1 MFHSDKNK
9 GGKMKKFIVGRIE
22 IKQFKDGMK
31 YIAIYDKDNKDWYEE
46 LEKFDKD
53 TLKVMYNKDTQL
65 VLSTN
70 TNASMIAPTMVGDV
84 VEEIEYQEVETAPD
98 NYFVNGKIVKLKECE
113 TIKDGKI
120 VFNKDFKLEQIKKEL
135 SELKV
140 EYSESEFLFKGKYW
154 QRNREKGDRDSLT
167 SLILL
172 MTITGRKETSE
183 WKLIDKD
190 TREHVYP
197 TLTLDDFKLMAFH
210 MQSQL
215 SKALKTESEIIA
227 RLKTLSDE
235 ELKNYKAAEEFEK
248 LWKN

>member
-1 MFHSDKNK
+1 
-9 GGKMKKFIVGRIE
+9 MKFEVDRTE
-22 IKQFKDGMK
+22 IKQFEDGMK
-31 YIAIYDKDNKDWYEE
+31 YIAIFNKDNKDWYEE
-46 LEKFDKD
+46 LKKFDKD
-53 TLKVMYNKDTQL
+53 TLKVMYNADTHLILSMSKDAAT
-65 VLSTN
+65 
-70 TNASMIAPTMVGDV
+70 IAPTMAGDI
-84 VEEIEYQEVETAPD
+84 VEEIEYQELEIAPD

-120 VFNKDFKLEQIKKEL
+120 VFNRDFKLDQIKKEL

-140 EYSESEFLFKGKYW
+140 EYSESEFLFKGKYL
-154 QRNREKGDRDSLT
+154 QKNREKGDRDSLT

-172 MTITGRKETSE
+172 LTITGRKETNE

-235 ELKNYKAAEEFEK
+235 ELKLFNAREEFEK
-248 LWKN
+248 LWN

>member
-1 MFHSDKNK
+1 MEIVILWVDKITGQFFKMDGKPSLKEDVENFDCIEVNEEAFNK
-9 GGKMKKFIVGRIE
+9 YEKMKAEGHILVYKAGKIE
-22 IKQFKDGMK
+22 IQKE
-31 YIAIYDKDNKDWYEE
+31 I
-46 LEKFDKD
+46 FDR
-53 TLKVMYNKDTQL
+53 
-65 VLSTN
+65 
-70 TNASMIAPTMVGDV
+70 
-84 VEEIEYQEVETAPD
+84 
-98 NYFVNGKIVKLKECE
+98 KLK
-113 TIKDGKI
+113 I
-120 VFNKDFKLEQIKKEL
+120 EQIKKEL

-172 MTITGRKETSE
+172 LTITGRKETNE

-215 SKALKTESEIIA
+215 SKAIKTESEIIA

-235 ELKNYKAAEEFEK
+235 ELKLFNAREEFEK
-248 LWKN
+248 IWNS

>member
-1 MFHSDKNK
+1 
-9 GGKMKKFIVGRIE
+9 MKKFIVERTE
-22 IKQFKDGMK
+22 IKQLEDGMG

-46 LEKFDKD
+46 LKKFDKD

-70 TNASMIAPTMVGDV
+70 TDASMIAPTMAGDV

-113 TIKDGKI
+113 TIKDGNI
-120 VFNKDFKLEQIKKEL
+120 VFDRKKKIEQIKKEL

-140 EYSESEFLFKGKYW
+140 EYSEKEFLFKGKYL

-172 MTITGRKETSE
+172 LTITGRKETSE

-197 TLTLDDFKLMAFH
+197 TLTLEDFKLMAFH

-215 SKALKTESEIIA
+215 SKAIKTESEIIA
-227 RLKTLSDE
+227 RLKTLTDE
-235 ELKNYKAAEEFEK
+235 ELKLFNAREEFEK
-248 LWKN
+248 LWN

>member
-1 MFHSDKNK
+1 MRFEVSEVK
-9 GGKMKKFIVGRIE
+9 IIE
-22 IKQFKDGMK
+22 MEDGFKYYGIFDKDG
-31 YIAIYDKDNKDWYEE
+31 KDWYEE
-46 LEKFDKD
+46 LKKFDKD
-53 TLKVMYNKDTQL
+53 TLKVMYNKETCL
-65 VLSTN
+65 VLSTYVD
-70 TNASMIAPTMVGDV
+70 ASMLAPTMPGDI
-84 VEEIEYQEVETAPD
+84 VEEIPFQEVEIAPD
-98 NYFVNGKIVKLKECE
+98 NYFVAGKIVKLEECE

-120 VFNKDFKLEQIKKEL
+120 VFNKDFKLDQIKKEL

-140 EYSESEFLFKGKYW
+140 EYSESEFLFKGKYL
-154 QRNREKGDRDSLT
+154 QKNREKGDRDSLT

-172 MTITGRKETSE
+172 LTITGRKETNE

-215 SKALKTESEIIA
+215 SKAIKTESEIIA

-235 ELKNYKAAEEFEK
+235 ELKNFNAREEFEK
-248 LWKN
+248 LWN

>member
-1 MFHSDKNK
+1 
-9 GGKMKKFIVGRIE
+9 MKLEVDRTE
-22 IKQFKDGMK
+22 IKQLEDGMK
-31 YIAIYDKDNKDWYEE
+31 YIAIFNKDNKDWYEE
-46 LEKFDKD
+46 LKKFDKD
-53 TLKVMYNKDTQL
+53 TLKVMYNADTHLILSMSKDAT
-65 VLSTN
+65 T
-70 TNASMIAPTMVGDV
+70 IAPTMAGDI
-84 VEEIEYQEVETAPD
+84 VEEIEYQELEIAPD

-120 VFNKDFKLEQIKKEL
+120 VFNRDFKLDQIKKEL

-140 EYSESEFLFKGKYW
+140 EYSESEFLFKGKYL
-154 QRNREKGDRDSLT
+154 QKNREKGDRDSLT

-172 MTITGRKETSE
+172 LTITGRKETNE

-235 ELKNYKAAEEFEK
+235 ELKLFNAREEFEK
-248 LWKN
+248 LWNYS

>member
-1 MFHSDKNK
+1 MQIIYIYEKSTLNLITKIPANSIEDFQKRPIDHFPLFSDELHIISET
-9 GGKMKKFIVGRIE
+9 KFENPI
-22 IKQFKDGMK
+22 
-31 YIAIYDKDNKDWYEE
+31 
-46 LEKFDKD
+46 LEKNRIREMTKD
-53 TLKVMYNKDTQL
+53 ELYKVGKYTLTANE
-65 VLSTN
+65 
-70 TNASMIAPTMVGDV
+70 I
-84 VEEIEYQEVETAPD
+84 VE
-98 NYFVNGKIVKLKECE
+98 NGKVKAVELSEFEYIEDNTVKLRR
-113 TIKDGKI
+113 DGKI
-120 VFNKDFKLEQIKKEL
+120 GSIKKEL

-140 EYSESEFLFKGKYW
+140 EYSEREFLFKGKYL
-154 QRNREKGDRDSLT
+154 QKNREKGDRDNLT

-172 MTITGRKETSE
+172 LTITGRKETSE

-235 ELKNYKAAEEFEK
+235 ELKLFNAREEFEK
-248 LWKN
+248 LWES

>member
-1 MFHSDKNK
+1 
-9 GGKMKKFIVGRIE
+9 MKFEVSEVKIVEMEDG
-22 IKQFKDGMK
+22 FKYYG
-31 YIAIYDKDNKDWYEE
+31 IFDKDSKDWYEE
-46 LEKFDKD
+46 LKKFDKD
-53 TLKVMYNKDTQL
+53 TLKVMYNKDTHL

-70 TNASMIAPTMVGDV
+70 KDASMIAPTMPGDV
-84 VEEIEYQEVETAPD
+84 VEEIEYQEVEITPD
-98 NYFVNGKIVKLKECE
+98 NYFIAGKIIKLKECE
-113 TIKDGKI
+113 TIKDRKI

-140 EYSESEFLFKGKYW
+140 EYSEKEFIFKGKYL
-154 QRNREKGDRDSLT
+154 QKNREKGDRDSLT

-172 MTITGRKETSE
+172 LTITGRKETNE

-215 SKALKTESEIIA
+215 SKAIKTESEIIA

-235 ELKNYKAAEEFEK
+235 ELKLFNTRGEFEK
-248 LWKN
+248 LWN

>member
-1 MFHSDKNK
+1 
-9 GGKMKKFIVGRIE
+9 MKFEVERTE
-22 IKQFKDGMK
+22 IKQFEDGMK
-31 YIAIYDKDNKDWYEE
+31 YIAIFDKDNKDWYEE
-46 LEKFDKD
+46 LKKFDKD
-53 TLKVMYNKDTQL
+53 TLKVMYNKDTHL
-65 VLSTN
+65 ILSMSKDAT
-70 TNASMIAPTMVGDV
+70 MIAPTMAGDV
-84 VEEIEYQEVETAPD
+84 VEEIEYQEVEIAPD

-120 VFNKDFKLEQIKKEL
+120 VFNKDFKLEQIKKDL

-172 MTITGRKETSE
+172 LTITGRKETSE

-215 SKALKTESEIIA
+215 SKAIKTESEIIA

-235 ELKNYKAAEEFEK
+235 ELKNFNAKEEFEK
-248 LWKN
+248 LWN

>member
-1 MFHSDKNK
+1 
-9 GGKMKKFIVGRIE
+9 MKKFIVERTE
-22 IKQFKDGMK
+22 IKQLEDGMG
-31 YIAIYDKDNKDWYEE
+31 YIAIYDKANKDWYEE
-46 LEKFDKD
+46 LKKFDKD
-53 TLKVMYNKDTQL
+53 TLKVMYNADTHLILSVNKD
-65 VLSTN
+65 
-70 TNASMIAPTMVGDV
+70 ASMVAPTMPGDV

-113 TIKDGKI
+113 TIKDGNI
-120 VFNKDFKLEQIKKEL
+120 VFDRKKKIEQIKKEL

-140 EYSESEFLFKGKYW
+140 EYSEKEFLFKGKYL

-172 MTITGRKETSE
+172 LTITGRKETSE

-197 TLTLDDFKLMAFH
+197 TLTLEDFKLMAFH

-215 SKALKTESEIIA
+215 SKAIKTESEIIA
-227 RLKTLSDE
+227 RLKTLTDE
-235 ELKNYKAAEEFEK
+235 ELKLFNAREEFEK
-248 LWKN
+248 LWN